1 VRRFSASADA
11 RTGQAEERWKR
22 AAVVRGKA
30 EDAGAGAEVEGVVAI
45 VAGV

>member
-1 VRRFSASADA
+1 M
-11 RTGQAEERWKR
+11 AETRVPDVETRGKR

-30 EDAGAGAEVEGVVAI
+30 AEEEAAVEAEVEGVAI

>member
-1 VRRFSASADA
+1 MPDVEA
-11 RTGQAEERWKR
+11 RGKR

-30 EDAGAGAEVEGVVAI
+30 EEEAGVEAEVEVEGVAM